1 MVTVTAFDSV
11 GAQTTATFMLTV
23 TTPATCNPV
32 SFAPA
37 APFGVGSSPEVLAV
51 GDFNGDGHQDLAVA
65 NPGSNNVSVLLGN
78 GAGGFSA
85 STNFGVGLTP
95 KTVAVGD
102 FNADGEQDLAVAN
115 FSSHNVSILL
125 GNGTGGFN
133 THGNFSVVSTP
144 GGVAVGDFNSDGKQD
159 LAVANVSANN
169 VSVLLGDGTGS
180 FSASTNYGAGGF
192 PGIVVVGD
200 FNHDGKQDLAVCNNN
215 SSNVS
220 VLLGNGSGGF
230 GTATNFGVGASPETL
245 ALGDFNGDGIQDLA
259 TANFAVNSGTVSV
272 LLGNGA
278 GGFSAPANFVVGSGP
293 ITVAVGDFNGDGK
306 QDLAVTNQNT
316 NDVSVLLGN
325 GAGGFGS
332 ATNFGASINPRGV
345 VVGDFNGDGKQ
356 DLAATNL
363 NSASVSVLL
372 RQCPA
377 MPGDLLISEF
387 RLRGPGGANDEYV
400 EIYNNTD
407 SPHTVRTTDGSA
419 GYAIVSDDGI
429 KRCTIPA
436 NVTIP
441 AHGHFLCVNGNGYG
455 LGAYPAGV
463 GTTASGDATYLGDIP
478 DNSGLALFNSATD
491 FSLSTRLDAVGFT
504 TSSTLYKEGVGL
516 PLLTSLSTDYA
527 FVRDECGKS
536 GSITTFGPCPSGG
549 SVVDSPEN
557 AADFIFVDT
566 GGVSA
571 GAGQRLGAPGPQ
583 NLSSPIQRNGNFTAA
598 LLDPCTSSSLPPN
611 RVRSTVATPDYP
623 FGTLEIRRTL
633 TNTTIPSATRLRFR
647 IIDITTYPAPSGIAD
662 LRALTSSDVMVIVSQ
677 CGSAPSSVL
686 VRGTTLEEPPSQPNG
701 GAFNSSLSVIPLAPP
716 LPLGGSISVRFLFGL
731 KQTGLFKFYVNIE
744 ALP

>member
-1 MVTVTAFDSV
+1 VSILLGNGSGGFGPANNFPAGS
-11 GAQTTATFMLTV
+11 GAYAV
-23 TTPATCNPV
+23 
-32 SFAPA
+32 
-37 APFGVGSSPEVLAV
+37 AV
-51 GDFNGDGHQDLAVA
+51 GDFNRDARQDLAVVNQNA
-65 NPGSNNVSVLLGN
+65 NNVSVLLGN
-78 GAGGFSA
+78 GMGSFGAA
-85 STNFGVGLTP
+85 ANFGVGSMPSFVAVSDFNGDNKQDLAVADFSSNVSVLLGDGMGSFGP
-95 KTVAVGD
+95 ASNFSVGGSVESVAVGD
-102 FNADGEQDLAVAN
+102 FNADG
-115 FSSHNVSILL
+115 
-125 GNGTGGFN
+125 
-133 THGNFSVVSTP
+133 
-144 GGVAVGDFNSDGKQD
+144 KQD
-159 LAVANVSANN
+159 LAVALFIN
-169 VSVLLGDGTGS
+169 
-180 FSASTNYGAGGF
+180 
-192 PGIVVVGD
+192 PI
-200 FNHDGKQDLAVCNNN
+200 
-215 SSNVS
+215 
-220 VLLGNGSGGF
+220 
-230 GTATNFGVGASPETL
+230 
-245 ALGDFNGDGIQDLA
+245 
-259 TANFAVNSGTVSV
+259 GTVSV
-272 LLGNGA
+272 LLGTGTGSFGA
-278 GGFSAPANFVVGSGP
+278 PNNFSVGGGP
-293 ITVAVGDFNGDGK
+293 IEVAVGDFNGDGL
-306 QDLAVTNQNT
+306 QDLVSGNQDT
-316 NDVSVLLGN
+316 DDVSILLGD
-325 GAGGFGS
+325 GTGS
-332 ATNFGASINPRGV
+332 FAPAVNFGAGINPRAV
-345 VVGDFNGDGKQ
+345 AVGDFNADGLQ
-356 DLAATNL
+356 DLVATNL
-363 NSASVSVLL
+363 NSSGVSVLL

-377 MPGDLLISEF
+377 KPGDLLISEF

-419 GYAIVSDDGI
+419 GYAVVSDDGV

-436 NVTIP
+436 NVTTIL
-441 AHGHFLCVNGNGYG
+441 ARGHFLCVNGNGYG

-463 GTTASGDATYLGDIP
+463 GTTANGDATYLGDIP

-504 TSSTLYKEGVGL
+504 TSLPLYKEGTGL
-516 PLLTSLSTDYA
+516 PLLTPLSTDYS

-536 GSITTFGPCPSGG
+536 GSMTTFGPCPSGG
-549 SVVDSPEN
+549 SVVDTDNN

-566 GGVSA
+566 NGVSA

-662 LRALTSSDVMVIVSQ
+662 LRAVTSTDVMVIVSQ

-686 VRGTTLEEPPSQPNG
+686 VRGTMLEEPPSQPSG

-731 KQTGLFKFYVNIE
+731 KQTGLFKVYVNIE